1 MRGVTDVGAFEQV
14 QYRVE
19 GRLARV
25 VLDRPQYRNAQSRVL
40 LSELDAAFATAAADP
55 SVRVIILSGN
65 GPAFSAGHDLGTP
78 EEAEDRARR
87 ARDDVSA
94 TESQFVY
101 SWDHFV
107 DLSLRWRDIPK
118 PTIAAV
124 HGWCIFGGWLIA
136 SAMDLVVAADD
147 ARFLTALL
155 QYFPLPFDVGPRK
168 AKELLFDSAPLSAA
182 EAMALGFVNRVVP
195 ADALE
200 AEVVALGERIAENNP
215 FYLRMAK
222 LAVNSSQDAMG
233 FRTAIQGAHSHYQL
247 SQRANAQWRKRRE
260 SRGESFT
267 DPTKNR
273 RMPLVAKVL
282 GREGGGVAPEDGAD
296 DAG

>member
-1 MRGVTDVGAFEQV
+1 
-14 QYRVE
+14 
-19 GRLARV
+19 
-25 VLDRPQYRNAQSRVL
+25 
-40 LSELDAAFATAAADP
+40 
-55 SVRVIILSGN
+55 
-65 GPAFSAGHDLGTP
+65 
-78 EEAEDRARR
+78 
-87 ARDDVSA
+87 VSA
-94 TESQFVY
+94 TEAQFAY

-168 AKELLFDSAPLSAA
+168 AKELLFDSRPLSAA
-182 EAMALGFVNRVVP
+182 EAMDLGFVNRVVP
-195 ADALE
+195 AASLE
-200 AEVVALGERIAENNP
+200 SEVVALAERIAENNA

-222 LAVNSSQDAMG
+222 LAVNSSVDAMG
-233 FRTAIQGAHSHYQL
+233 FRTAVQGAHSHYQL
-247 SQRANAQWRKRRE
+247 SQMANAQWRKRR
-260 SRGESFT
+260 SDAGEEVD
-267 DPTKNR
+267 DPAVTR

-282 GREGGGVAPEDGAD
+282 AREEARSD
-296 DAG
+296 DEG

>member
-1 MRGVTDVGAFEQV
+1 VTTYEQIE
-14 QYRVE
+14 YRVD
-19 GRLARV
+19 GRLARI
-25 VLDRPQYRNAQSRVL
+25 VLNRPQYRNAQSRVL
-40 LSELDAAFATAAADP
+40 LSELDSAFSAAAADR

-78 EEAEDRARR
+78 EQVEDRAQWERE
-87 ARDDVSA
+87 RDDVTA
-94 TESQFVY
+94 VEQQFVY

-168 AKELLFDSAPLSAA
+168 AKELLFDSRPLSAA
-182 EAMALGFVNRVVP
+182 EAEALGFVNRVVP
-195 ADALE
+195 AASLE
-200 AEVVALGERIAENNP
+200 DEVVALASRIAENNA

-233 FRTAIQGAHSHYQL
+233 FRTAVQGAHSHYQL
-247 SQRANAQWRKRRE
+247 SQVANAQWRKRRE
-260 SRGESFT
+260 SRGEPFT
-267 DPTKNR
+267 DPRQTR
-273 RMPLVAKVL
+273 RMPMVAKAL
-282 GREGGGVAPEDGAD
+282 DRDQRPPAT
-296 DAG
+296 

>member
-1 MRGVTDVGAFEQV
+1 MTDTYEQIE
-14 QYRVE
+14 YRVD
-19 GRLARV
+19 GRLARI
-25 VLDRPQYRNAQSRVL
+25 VLNRPQYRNAQSRVL
-40 LSELDAAFATAAADP
+40 LSELDSAFTAAAADP
-55 SVRVIILSGN
+55 NVRVIILSGN

-78 EEAEDRARR
+78 EEADDRARR

-136 SAMDLVVAADD
+136 SAMDLIVAADD

-168 AKELLFDSAPLSAA
+168 AKELLFDSKPLSATEA
-182 EAMALGFVNRVVP
+182 EALGFVNRVVP
-195 ADALE
+195 AGSLE
-200 AEVVALGERIAENNP
+200 EEVVALAERIAENNG

-233 FRTAIQGAHSHYQL
+233 FRTAVQGAHSHYQL
-247 SQRANAQWRKRRE
+247 SQMANAQWRKRRE

-267 DPTKNR
+267 DTTKTR

-282 GREGGGVAPEDGAD
+282 SREESAEEA
-296 DAG
+296 

>member
-1 MRGVTDVGAFEQV
+1 VSDPYEQIE
-14 QYRVE
+14 YRVD
-19 GRLARV
+19 GRLGRI
-25 VLDRPQYRNAQSRVL
+25 VLNRPQYRNAQSRVL
-40 LSELDAAFATAAADP
+40 LRELDAAFGAAAADP
-55 SVRVIILSGN
+55 AVRVIILSGN

-78 EEAEDRARR
+78 EQVEDRARWE
-87 ARDDVSA
+87 RDDVTA

-168 AKELLFDSAPLSAA
+168 AKELLFDSQPLSATQ
-182 EAMALGFVNRVVP
+182 AMELGFVNRVVP
-195 ADALE
+195 AASLE
-200 AEVVALGERIAENNP
+200 AEVVALAERIAENNA

-233 FRTAIQGAHSHYQL
+233 FRTAVQGAHSHYQL
-247 SQRANAQWRKRRE
+247 SQMANAQWRARRQAA
-260 SRGESFT
+260 GEDVN
-267 DPTKNR
+267 DPAVTR
-273 RMPLVAKVL
+273 RMPLVAKIL
-282 GREGGGVAPEDGAD
+282 DREERRDEG
-296 DAG
+296 

>member
-1 MRGVTDVGAFEQV
+1 MTDVGSFEQV
-14 QYRVE
+14 EYRVE

-25 VLDRPQYRNAQSRVL
+25 VLNRPQYRNAQSRVL
-40 LSELDAAFATAAADP
+40 LSELDAAFAAAAADP

-94 TESQFVY
+94 TEAQFVY

-155 QYFPLPFDVGPRK
+155 QYFPLPYDVGPRK
-168 AKELLFDSAPLSAA
+168 AKELLFDSQPLSAA
-182 EAMALGFVNRVVP
+182 DACELGFVNRVVP
-195 ADALE
+195 AASLE
-200 AEVVALGERIAENNP
+200 DEVVALATRIAENNP

-233 FRTAIQGAHSHYQL
+233 FRTAVQGAHSHYQL
-247 SQRANAQWRKRRE
+247 SQMANAQWRKRRE
-260 SRGESFT
+260 ARGESFT
-267 DPTKNR
+267 DTTKTR

-282 GREGGGVAPEDGAD
+282 AREEGSGD
-296 DAG
+296 DEG

>member
-1 MRGVTDVGAFEQV
+1 MAYEQI
-14 QYRVE
+14 QYRTE
-19 GRLARV
+19 GRLARI

-40 LSELDAAFATAAADP
+40 LSELDAAFTAAAADP
-55 SVRVIILSGN
+55 AVRVIILSGN

-78 EEAEDRARR
+78 EEAEDRVRR
-87 ARDDVSA
+87 AREDVTE

-101 SWDHFV
+101 SWDHFL

-168 AKELLFDSAPLSAA
+168 AKELLFDSRPLSAA
-182 EAMALGFVNRVVP
+182 EAEELGFVNRVVP
-195 ADALE
+195 ADRLE
-200 AEVVALGERIAENNP
+200 EEVVALASRIAENNG
-215 FYLRMAK
+215 FYLRLAK

-233 FRTAIQGAHSHYQL
+233 FRTAVQGAHSHYQL
-247 SQRANAQWRKRRE
+247 SQVANAQWRKRQAE
-260 SRGESFT
+260 RGQAVN
-267 DPTKNR
+267 DPHQTK

-282 GREGGGVAPEDGAD
+282 DREQQAGDG
-296 DAG
+296 

>member
-1 MRGVTDVGAFEQV
+1 VGDFEQIE
-14 QYRVE
+14 YRVE

-25 VLDRPQYRNAQSRVL
+25 VLNRPQYRNAQSRVL
-40 LSELDAAFATAAADP
+40 LSELDAAFAAAAADP

-94 TESQFVY
+94 TEAQFVY

-136 SAMDLVVAADD
+136 SAMDLIVASDD

-155 QYFPLPFDVGPRK
+155 QYFPLPFDVGARK
-168 AKELLFDSAPLSAA
+168 AKELLFDSSPLSAV
-182 EAMALGFVNRVVP
+182 EAMELGFVNKVVP
-195 ADALE
+195 AGSLE
-200 AEVVALGERIAENNP
+200 SEVVAMASRIAENNP

-233 FRTAIQGAHSHYQL
+233 FRTAVQGAHSHYQL
-247 SQRANAQWRKRRE
+247 SQMANAQWRKRRE

-267 DPTKNR
+267 DTTKTR

-282 GREGGGVAPEDGAD
+282 GRENEEAVAD
-296 DAG
+296 DEG

>member
-1 MRGVTDVGAFEQV
+1 MTDVGSFEQV
-14 QYRVE
+14 EYRVE

-25 VLDRPQYRNAQSRVL
+25 VLNRPQYRNAQSRVL
-40 LSELDAAFATAAADP
+40 LSELDAAFAAAAADP

-94 TESQFVY
+94 TEAQFVY

-155 QYFPLPFDVGPRK
+155 QYFPLPYDVGPRK
-168 AKELLFDSAPLSAA
+168 AKELLFDSQPLSAA
-182 EAMALGFVNRVVP
+182 DACELGFVNRVVP
-195 ADALE
+195 AASLE
-200 AEVVALGERIAENNP
+200 DEVVALATRIAENNP

-233 FRTAIQGAHSHYQL
+233 FRTAVQGAHSHYQL
-247 SQRANAQWRKRRE
+247 SQMANAQWRKRRE

-267 DPTKNR
+267 DTTKTR

-282 GREGGGVAPEDGAD
+282 GREEGSGD
-296 DAG
+296 DES

>member
-1 MRGVTDVGAFEQV
+1 MATFEQIE
-14 QYRVE
+14 YRVD
-19 GRLARV
+19 GRLARI

-40 LSELDAAFATAAADP
+40 LSELDAAFAAAAADP

-94 TESQFVY
+94 TEAQFVY

-182 EAMALGFVNRVVP
+182 EAEALGFVNRVVP
-195 ADALE
+195 AASLE
-200 AEVVALGERIAENNP
+200 EEVVALANRIAENNP

-247 SQRANAQWRKRRE
+247 SQMANAQWRKRRE

-267 DPTKNR
+267 DTTKTR

-282 GREGGGVAPEDGAD
+282 AREEGEVASDER
-296 DAG
+296 

>member
-1 MRGVTDVGAFEQV
+1 MTGGARRFEQIE
-14 QYRVE
+14 YRVE

-40 LSELDAAFATAAADP
+40 LSELDQAFSAAAADP

-94 TESQFVY
+94 TEAQFVY

-107 DLSLRWRDIPK
+107 DLSLRWRDLPK

-182 EAMALGFVNRVVP
+182 EACALGFVNRVVP
-195 ADALE
+195 AASLE
-200 AEVVALGERIAENNP
+200 DEVVALANRIAENNP

-233 FRTAIQGAHSHYQL
+233 FRTAIQGAHAHYQL
-247 SQRANAQWRKRRE
+247 SQMANAQWRKRRE
-260 SRGESFT
+260 ARGEAPA
-267 DPTKNR
+267 DPSKTR

-282 GREGGGVAPEDGAD
+282 AREEAATD
-296 DAG
+296 DEG

>member
-1 MRGVTDVGAFEQV
+1 VYEQI

-19 GRLARV
+19 GRVARV

-40 LSELDAAFATAAADP
+40 LTELDAAFSAAAADP
-55 SVRVIILSGN
+55 GVRVIILSGN

-78 EEAEDRARR
+78 EQVEDRTRWE
-87 ARDDVSA
+87 RDDVTA

-136 SAMDLVVAADD
+136 SAMDLIVAADD

-155 QYFPLPFDVGPRK
+155 QYFPLPFDVGARK
-168 AKELLFDSAPLSAA
+168 AKELLFDSRTLTAA
-182 EAMALGFVNRVVP
+182 EACELGFVNKVVP
-195 ADALE
+195 AASLEEEVTAL
-200 AEVVALGERIAENNP
+200 AGRIAENNA

-233 FRTAIQGAHSHYQL
+233 FRTAVQGAHSHYQL
-247 SQRANAQWRKRRE
+247 SQMANAQWRARRQAA
-260 SRGESFT
+260 GEAVN
-267 DPTKNR
+267 DPAETK

-282 GREGGGVAPEDGAD
+282 ERESNDES
-296 DAG
+296 

>member
-1 MRGVTDVGAFEQV
+1 MSFEQIE
-14 QYRVE
+14 YRVE
-19 GRLARV
+19 DRLARI
-25 VLDRPQYRNAQSRVL
+25 VLNRPEYRNAQSRVL
-40 LSELDAAFATAAADP
+40 LRELDDAFTEAATDP
-55 SVRVIILSGN
+55 NVRVIILSGN

-78 EEAEDRARR
+78 EEAEDRRLR
-87 ARDDVSA
+87 ARDVSS
-94 TESQFVY
+94 TETHFVY

-136 SAMDLVVAADD
+136 SAMDIVVAADD

-168 AKELLFDSAPLSAA
+168 AKELLFDNRPLSADEAA
-182 EAMALGFVNRVVP
+182 ELGFVNKVVP
-195 ADALE
+195 R
-200 AEVVALGERIAENNP
+200 AELDEEVTAMATRIAENNA

-247 SQRANAQWRKRRE
+247 TQTANAQWRKRRE
-260 SRGESFT
+260 QRGDT
-267 DPTKNR
+267 VPDTATTR
-273 RMPLVAKVL
+273 RMPLVAKL
-282 GREGGGVAPEDGAD
+282 LDGDEPASL
-296 DAG
+296 

>member
-1 MRGVTDVGAFEQV
+1 MVTPGEFTQI

-19 GRLARV
+19 GRLGRV

-40 LSELDAAFATAAADP
+40 LSELDRAFSMAAEDP
-55 SVRVIILSGN
+55 NVRVIILSGN

-78 EEAEDRARR
+78 EEAEDRRRR
-87 ARDDVSA
+87 ARDDITE
-94 TESQFVY
+94 TESQFAY
-101 SWDHFV
+101 SWDHFL
-107 DLSLRWRDIPK
+107 DLSLRWRDLPK

-136 SAMDLVVAADD
+136 SAMDLIVAADD

-168 AKELLFDSAPLSAA
+168 AKELLFDSRPLSAA
-182 EAMALGFVNRVVP
+182 EAEELGFVNHVVP
-195 ADALE
+195 ADRLE
-200 AEVVALGERIAENNP
+200 EEVVALASRIAENNA

-233 FRTAIQGAHSHYQL
+233 FRTAVQGAHSHYQL
-247 SQRANAQWRKRRE
+247 SQVANAQWRKRRE
-260 SRGESFT
+260 SRGEPAN
-267 DPTKNR
+267 DPHVTK
-273 RMPLVAKVL
+273 RMPLVAKL
-282 GREGGGVAPEDGAD
+282 LDREAEGS
-296 DAG
+296 

>member
-168 AKELLFDSAPLSAA
+168 AKELLFDSAPLSAT

-247 SQRANAQWRKRRE
+247 SQMANAQWRKRRE

-267 DPTKNR
+267 DPTKTR

-282 GREGGGVAPEDGAD
+282 GREGGGAAPEDGAD

>member
-1 MRGVTDVGAFEQV
+1 VSDAYEQIE
-14 QYRVE
+14 YRVE
-19 GRLARV
+19 GRLARI
-25 VLDRPQYRNAQSRVL
+25 VLNRPQYRNAQSRVL
-40 LSELDAAFATAAADP
+40 LSELDSAFTAAAADP

-65 GPAFSAGHDLGTP
+65 GAAFSAGHDLGTP

-136 SAMDLVVAADD
+136 SAMDLIVAADD

-168 AKELLFDSAPLSAA
+168 AKELLFDSKPLSAVEA
-182 EAMALGFVNRVVP
+182 EALGFVNRVVP
-195 ADALE
+195 AAELE
-200 AEVVALGERIAENNP
+200 APVVALGERIAENNG

-233 FRTAIQGAHSHYQL
+233 FRVAVQGAHSHYQL
-247 SQRANAQWRKRRE
+247 S
-260 SRGESFT
+260 
-267 DPTKNR
+267 
-273 RMPLVAKVL
+273 
-282 GREGGGVAPEDGAD
+282 
-296 DAG
+296 

>member
-1 MRGVTDVGAFEQV
+1 M
-14 QYRVE
+14 
-19 GRLARV
+19 ARV

-40 LSELDAAFATAAADP
+40 LSELDAAFAAAAADA

-94 TESQFVY
+94 TEAQFVY

-168 AKELLFDSAPLSAA
+168 AKELLFDSAPLSAHEA
-182 EAMALGFVNRVVP
+182 EALGFVNRVVP
-195 ADALE
+195 AASLE
-200 AEVVALGERIAENNP
+200 EEVVALAGRIAENNP

-233 FRTAIQGAHSHYQL
+233 FRTAVQGAHSHYQL
-247 SQRANAQWRKRRE
+247 SQMANAQWRKRRE
-260 SRGESFT
+260 SRGEAFT
-267 DPTKNR
+267 DPTKTR

-282 GREGGGVAPEDGAD
+282 AREEGGPTDDED
-296 DAG
+296 